1 MKNIILVFLL
11 FFLFGCND
19 AELKQLEINS
29 AKLETENSLLKS
41 TIKTME
47 LDTEKLEKDL
57 FILRD
62 NNKDLNVSLAKSELL
77 FSKKH
82 KEELEIERNKL
93 DEEKTAFKSKKEMIE
108 EKAYRNAEQ
117 TVKDQYRMP
126 IIILICLFIFLVFL
140 FIFLCW
146 RFNKNK
152 KEKEDEIEKLKT
164 EKEDEIKKLKTEKE
178 DEIKKLKTEKEDLEN
193 ENTELNKNINKLA
206 NDIEDL
212 NRKQKSGIKNQVL
225 TKIEEHTA
233 KRELRLNH
241 IGGI

>member
-108 EKAYRNAEQ
+108 EKAYVDVEKELEDKYLI
-117 TVKDQYRMP
+117 V
-126 IIILICLFIFLVFL
+126 ISVLSLIVIL
-140 FIFLCW
+140 LCILLYYSW
-146 RFNKNK
+146 TTNK
-152 KEKEDEIEKLKT
+152 KN
-164 EKEDEIKKLKTEKE
+164 KE

>member
-62 NNKDLNVSLAKSELL
+62 NNKDLNVSLAKSELF

-108 EKAYRNAEQ
+108 EKAYVDVEKELEDKYLM
-117 TVKDQYRMP
+117 V
-126 IIILICLFIFLVFL
+126 ISGLSLIVIL
-140 FIFLCW
+140 LCILLYYSW
-146 RFNKNK
+146 TTNK
-152 KEKEDEIEKLKT
+152 KNKEDEIE
-164 EKEDEIKKLKTEKE
+164 KLKTEKE

>member
-62 NNKDLNVSLAKSELL
+62 NNKDLNVSLAKSELF

-93 DEEKTAFKSKKEMIE
+93 DEEKTAFKLKKEMIE
-108 EKAYRNAEQ
+108 KKAYRNAEQ
-117 TVKDQYRMP
+117 TVKYQYLMP
-126 IIILICLFIFLVFL
+126 IIILILF
-140 FIFLCW
+140 FILLCW
-146 RFNKNK
+146 RFNKNQK
-152 KEKEDEIEKLKT
+152 
-164 EKEDEIKKLKTEKE
+164 EKE